1 MVIGVKKELKIMQT
15 SELLF
20 EKLKEFEGLRLEA
33 YEDAGGKPTIGYG
46 HTYNVKMGDKI
57 SELTAEE
64 LLKKDIEIA
73 ERNVLELGICKYQG
87 QLDALVSFVFNLG
100 IGNLKRS
107 TLLKAILAGLPR
119 ETIDKEFRRWA
130 YAGGKRMKG
139 LVARRR
145 WEVERYYDNTDTLE
159 EVREKKPLPAS
170 PKGRRRE

>member
-1 MVIGVKKELKIMQT
+1 MMLT

-20 EKLKEFEGLRLEA
+20 EKLKCFEGLRLEA
-33 YEDAGGKPTIGYG
+33 YEDEGGKPTIGYG

-107 TLLKAILAGLPR
+107 TLLKAILAGFGR
-119 ETIDKEFRRWA
+119 EVIGKEFRRWA
-130 YAGGKRMKG
+130 YCNGKRMGG
-139 LVARRR
+139 LVSRRR
-145 WEVERYYDNTDTLE
+145 WEVERYFENTDSLDEVKQKMILE
-159 EVREKKPLPAS
+159 EGKFHDD
-170 PKGRRRE
+170 

>member
-1 MVIGVKKELKIMQT
+1 MMLT

-33 YEDAGGKPTIGYG
+33 YEDAGGLPTIGYG
-46 HTYNVKMGDKI
+46 HTYNVRMGDKI
-57 SELTAEE
+57 SEYWAEE

-73 ERNVLELGICKYQG
+73 ERNVLELGVCKRQG

-119 ETIDKEFRRWA
+119 ETIDKEFRRWV

-139 LVARRR
+139 LVARRQ
-145 WEVERYYDNTDTLE
+145 WEVDRYYDNTDTLE
-159 EVREKKPLPAS
+159 EVKTHPRPLPEE
-170 PKGRRRE
+170 GGE

>member
-1 MVIGVKKELKIMQT
+1 MILT

-33 YEDAGGKPTIGYG
+33 YEDAGGLPTIGYG
-46 HTYNVKMGDKI
+46 HTYNVRMGDKI
-57 SELTAEE
+57 SEYWAEE
-64 LLKKDIEIA
+64 LLKRDIEIA

-119 ETIDKEFRRWA
+119 EIVGKEFRRWA

-139 LVARRR
+139 LMTRRQ
-145 WEVERYYDNTDTLE
+145 WEVDRYYDNTDTLE
-159 EVREKKPLPAS
+159 EVREKSLTPGPS
-170 PKGRRRE
+170 PKGEGSK